1 MKIEKK
7 EINKRTLVIGGIALA
22 VVLIAAIMI
31 AEGVSGM
38 KKKKTDVS
46 EGLKIIEQAESA
58 DVTAIETKIGQLEAK
73 DSQGQ
78 EDTRS
83 LKEIFGSTV
92 VMGDSISEGFA
103 EFDVLNTSS
112 VISKIGVEL
121 DELDEQV
128 EQLVKVNPQVVF
140 LTFGANDIL
149 ATKGDEKAYIEQYK
163 ALIEKIRKKLP
174 DAVCGLGSLNTRNEY
189 GELNIEKEARMLA
202 VSFAGYDSEKGKD
215 DIVYVAVNPYW
226 EDTRIFLP
234 DLQGRETWYL
244 CVNTYGDGAGRYV
257 YPEGE
262 EVRIESE
269 FVMKPRSVAVFT
281 TKSY

>member
-121 DELDEQV
+121 EELDEQV

-163 ALIEKIRKKLP
+163 ALIEKILFSRCRSGEWRKNRY
-174 DAVCGLGSLNTRNEY
+174 LNTLRNITKRF
-189 GELNIEKEARMLA
+189 GQCATSCRLHM
-202 VSFAGYDSEKGKD
+202 
-215 DIVYVAVNPYW
+215 W
-226 EDTRIFLP
+226 
-234 DLQGRETWYL
+234 
-244 CVNTYGDGAGRYV
+244 
-257 YPEGE
+257 
-262 EVRIESE
+262 
-269 FVMKPRSVAVFT
+269 T
-281 TKSY
+281 TQNW

>member
-46 EGLKIIEQAESA
+46 EG
-58 DVTAIETKIGQLEAK
+58 
-73 DSQGQ
+73 
-78 EDTRS
+78 
-83 LKEIFGSTV
+83 
-92 VMGDSISEGFA
+92 FA

-121 DELDEQV
+121 EELDEQV

-163 ALIEKIRKKLP
+163 ALIEKIQKKLP
-174 DAVCGLGSLNTRNEY
+174 ETKIFINSIFPVQKWRVEEEPLFEHIAEYNEALRAMCDKLQIAYVDNT
-189 GELNIEKEARMLA
+189 ELVTDRYYEADGMHFKADFYPVWARRMA
-202 VSFAGYDSEKGKD
+202 EFA
-215 DIVYVAVNPYW
+215 A
-226 EDTRIFLP
+226 L
-234 DLQGRETWYL
+234 
-244 CVNTYGDGAGRYV
+244 
-257 YPEGE
+257 
-262 EVRIESE
+262 
-269 FVMKPRSVAVFT
+269 
-281 TKSY
+281 

>member
-7 EINKRTLVIGGIALA
+7 EINKRMWVIGGTLVV
-22 VVLIAAIMI
+22 VVLIAGIMI
-31 AEGVSGM
+31 AEGISGM
-38 KKKKTDVS
+38 KKKKTDTS

-73 DSQGQ
+73 DSKGQ

-83 LKEIFGSTV
+83 LKEIFGSAV
-92 VMGDSISEGFA
+92 VMGDSISEGFI
-103 EFDVLNTSS
+103 EFDILNTSS

-163 ALIEKIRKKLP
+163 ALIEEIQTKLP
-174 DAVCGLGSLNTRNEY
+174 ETKIFINSIFPVQKWRVEEEPLFEHIDAYNQALREMCDKLQIAYVDNT
-189 GELNIEKEARMLA
+189 ELVSERYYESDGMHFKSDFYPIWARRMA
-202 VSFAGYDSEKGKD
+202 EFA
-215 DIVYVAVNPYW
+215 A
-226 EDTRIFLP
+226 L
-234 DLQGRETWYL
+234 
-244 CVNTYGDGAGRYV
+244 
-257 YPEGE
+257 
-262 EVRIESE
+262 
-269 FVMKPRSVAVFT
+269 
-281 TKSY
+281 

>member
-7 EINKRTLVIGGIALA
+7 EINKRMWVIGGILVV
-22 VVLIAAIMI
+22 VVLIAGIMI
-31 AEGVSGM
+31 AEGISGV
-38 KKKKTDVS
+38 KKKKTDTS

-73 DSQGQ
+73 DSKGQ

-83 LKEIFGSTV
+83 LKEIFGSAV
-92 VMGDSISEGFA
+92 VMGDSISEGFI
-103 EFDVLNTSS
+103 EFDILNTSS

-163 ALIEKIRKKLP
+163 ALIEEIQTKLP
-174 DAVCGLGSLNTRNEY
+174 ETKIFINSIFPVQKWRVEEEPLFEHIDAYNQALGEMCDKLQIAYVDNT
-189 GELNIEKEARMLA
+189 ELVSERYYESDGMHFKSDFYPIWARRMA
-202 VSFAGYDSEKGKD
+202 EFA
-215 DIVYVAVNPYW
+215 A
-226 EDTRIFLP
+226 L
-234 DLQGRETWYL
+234 
-244 CVNTYGDGAGRYV
+244 
-257 YPEGE
+257 
-262 EVRIESE
+262 
-269 FVMKPRSVAVFT
+269 
-281 TKSY
+281 

>member
-7 EINKRTLVIGGIALA
+7 EINKRTLVIGGIVLA
-22 VVLIAAIMI
+22 IVLIAAIMI

-149 ATKGDEKAYIEQYK
+149 ATKGDKKAYIEQYK
-163 ALIEKIRKKLP
+163 VLIEKIRKKLP
-174 DAVCGLGSLNTRNEY
+174 ETKIFINSIFPVQKWRVEEEPLFEHIAEYNEALRAMCDKLQIAYVDNT
-189 GELNIEKEARMLA
+189 ELVTDRYYEADGMHFKSDFYPVWARRMA
-202 VSFAGYDSEKGKD
+202 
-215 DIVYVAVNPYW
+215 
-226 EDTRIFLP
+226 
-234 DLQGRETWYL
+234 
-244 CVNTYGDGAGRYV
+244 
-257 YPEGE
+257 
-262 EVRIESE
+262 E
-269 FVMKPRSVAVFT
+269 FSAL
-281 TKSY
+281 

>member
-7 EINKRTLVIGGIALA
+7 EINKRMWVIGGILVV
-22 VVLIAAIMI
+22 VVLIAGIMI
-31 AEGVSGM
+31 AEGISGM
-38 KKKKTDVS
+38 KKKKTDTS

-73 DSQGQ
+73 DSKGQ

-83 LKEIFGSTV
+83 LKEIFGSAV
-92 VMGDSISEGFA
+92 VMGDSISEGFI
-103 EFDVLNTSS
+103 EFDILNTSS

-163 ALIEKIRKKLP
+163 ALIEEIQTKLP
-174 DAVCGLGSLNTRNEY
+174 ETKIFINSIFPVQKWRVEEEPLFEHIDAYNQALGEMCDKLQIAYVDNT
-189 GELNIEKEARMLA
+189 ELVSERYYESDGMHFKSDFYPIWARRMA
-202 VSFAGYDSEKGKD
+202 EFA
-215 DIVYVAVNPYW
+215 A
-226 EDTRIFLP
+226 L
-234 DLQGRETWYL
+234 
-244 CVNTYGDGAGRYV
+244 
-257 YPEGE
+257 
-262 EVRIESE
+262 
-269 FVMKPRSVAVFT
+269 
-281 TKSY
+281 

>member
-7 EINKRTLVIGGIALA
+7 EINKRMWVIGGILVV
-22 VVLIAAIMI
+22 VVLIAGIMI
-31 AEGVSGM
+31 AEGISGM
-38 KKKKTDVS
+38 KKKKTDTS

-73 DSQGQ
+73 DFKGQ

-83 LKEIFGSTV
+83 LKEIFGSAV
-92 VMGDSISEGFA
+92 VMGDSISEGFI
-103 EFDVLNTSS
+103 EFDILNTSS

-163 ALIEKIRKKLP
+163 ALIEEIQTKLP
-174 DAVCGLGSLNTRNEY
+174 ETKIFINSIFPVQKWRVEEEPLFEHIDAYNQALREMCDKLQIAYVDNT
-189 GELNIEKEARMLA
+189 ELVSERYYESDGMHFKSDFYPIWARRMA
-202 VSFAGYDSEKGKD
+202 EFA
-215 DIVYVAVNPYW
+215 A
-226 EDTRIFLP
+226 L
-234 DLQGRETWYL
+234 
-244 CVNTYGDGAGRYV
+244 
-257 YPEGE
+257 
-262 EVRIESE
+262 
-269 FVMKPRSVAVFT
+269 
-281 TKSY
+281 

>member
-121 DELDEQV
+121 EELDEQV

-163 ALIEKIRKKLP
+163 ALIEKIQKSCRRRRSLSILFSRCRSGEWRKNRY
-174 DAVCGLGSLNTRNEY
+174 LNTLRNITKRF
-189 GELNIEKEARMLA
+189 GQCATSCRLHM
-202 VSFAGYDSEKGKD
+202 
-215 DIVYVAVNPYW
+215 W
-226 EDTRIFLP
+226 
-234 DLQGRETWYL
+234 
-244 CVNTYGDGAGRYV
+244 
-257 YPEGE
+257 
-262 EVRIESE
+262 
-269 FVMKPRSVAVFT
+269 T
-281 TKSY
+281 TQNW

>member
-1 MKIEKK
+1 
-7 EINKRTLVIGGIALA
+7 
-22 VVLIAAIMI
+22 
-31 AEGVSGM
+31 M

-121 DELDEQV
+121 EELDEQV

-163 ALIEKIRKKLP
+163 ALIEKIQKKLP
-174 DAVCGLGSLNTRNEY
+174 ETKIFINLFSRCRSGEWRKNRYLNTLRNINEALRAMCDKLQIAY
-189 GELNIEKEARMLA
+189 VDNTELVTDRYYEADGMHFKADFYPVWARRMA
-202 VSFAGYDSEKGKD
+202 EFA
-215 DIVYVAVNPYW
+215 A
-226 EDTRIFLP
+226 L
-234 DLQGRETWYL
+234 
-244 CVNTYGDGAGRYV
+244 
-257 YPEGE
+257 
-262 EVRIESE
+262 
-269 FVMKPRSVAVFT
+269 
-281 TKSY
+281 

>member
-7 EINKRTLVIGGIALA
+7 EINKRMWVIGGILVV
-22 VVLIAAIMI
+22 VVLIVGIMI
-31 AEGVSGM
+31 AEGISGM
-38 KKKKTDVS
+38 KKKKTDTS

-73 DSQGQ
+73 DSKGQ

-83 LKEIFGSTV
+83 LKEIFGSAV
-92 VMGDSISEGFA
+92 VMGDSISEGFI
-103 EFDVLNTSS
+103 EFDILNTSS

-163 ALIEKIRKKLP
+163 VLIEEIQTKLP
-174 DAVCGLGSLNTRNEY
+174 ETKIFINSIFPVQKWRVEEEPLFEHIDAYNQALREMCDKLQIAYVDNT
-189 GELNIEKEARMLA
+189 ELVSERYYESDGMHFKSDFYPIWARRMA
-202 VSFAGYDSEKGKD
+202 EFA
-215 DIVYVAVNPYW
+215 A
-226 EDTRIFLP
+226 L
-234 DLQGRETWYL
+234 
-244 CVNTYGDGAGRYV
+244 
-257 YPEGE
+257 
-262 EVRIESE
+262 
-269 FVMKPRSVAVFT
+269 
-281 TKSY
+281 

>member
-7 EINKRTLVIGGIALA
+7 ELNKRTLAIGGMIVV
-22 VVLIAAIMI
+22 VVLLAAIMI
-31 AEGVSGM
+31 TEGVGGM
-38 KKKKTDVS
+38 KKKKTDTS

-73 DSQGQ
+73 DSKGQ

-83 LKEIFGSTV
+83 LKEIFGSAV

-121 DELDEQV
+121 DDLDEQV

-149 ATKGDEKAYIEQYK
+149 ATKGDEKLYIEQYK
-163 ALIEKIRKKLP
+163 ALIEEIQTKLP
-174 DAVCGLGSLNTRNEY
+174 ETKIFINSIFPVQKMRVEEEPLFE
-189 GELNIEKEARMLA
+189 NIETYNKALREMCDKLQIAYVDNTELVNERYYETDGMHFKSDFYPIWARRMA
-202 VSFAGYDSEKGKD
+202 EFA
-215 DIVYVAVNPYW
+215 A
-226 EDTRIFLP
+226 L
-234 DLQGRETWYL
+234 
-244 CVNTYGDGAGRYV
+244 
-257 YPEGE
+257 
-262 EVRIESE
+262 
-269 FVMKPRSVAVFT
+269 
-281 TKSY
+281 

>member
-92 VMGDSISEGFA
+92 VMGDSISEGF
-103 EFDVLNTSS
+103 
-112 VISKIGVEL
+112 
-121 DELDEQV
+121 
-128 EQLVKVNPQVVF
+128 
-140 LTFGANDIL
+140 
-149 ATKGDEKAYIEQYK
+149 
-163 ALIEKIRKKLP
+163 
-174 DAVCGLGSLNTRNEY
+174 
-189 GELNIEKEARMLA
+189 
-202 VSFAGYDSEKGKD
+202 
-215 DIVYVAVNPYW
+215 
-226 EDTRIFLP
+226 
-234 DLQGRETWYL
+234 
-244 CVNTYGDGAGRYV
+244 
-257 YPEGE
+257 
-262 EVRIESE
+262 
-269 FVMKPRSVAVFT
+269 
-281 TKSY
+281 

>member
-7 EINKRTLVIGGIALA
+7 EINKRMWVIGGILVV
-22 VVLIAAIMI
+22 VVLIGGIMI
-31 AEGVSGM
+31 AEGISGM
-38 KKKKTDVS
+38 KKKKTDTS

-73 DSQGQ
+73 DSKGQ

-83 LKEIFGSTV
+83 LKEIFGSAV
-92 VMGDSISEGFA
+92 VMGDSISEGFI
-103 EFDVLNTSS
+103 EFDILNTSS

-163 ALIEKIRKKLP
+163 ALIEEIQTKLP
-174 DAVCGLGSLNTRNEY
+174 ETKIFINSIFPVQKWRVEEEPLFEHIDAYNQALREMCDKLQIAYVDNT
-189 GELNIEKEARMLA
+189 ELVSERYYESDGMHFKSDFYPIWARRMA
-202 VSFAGYDSEKGKD
+202 EFA
-215 DIVYVAVNPYW
+215 A
-226 EDTRIFLP
+226 L
-234 DLQGRETWYL
+234 
-244 CVNTYGDGAGRYV
+244 
-257 YPEGE
+257 
-262 EVRIESE
+262 
-269 FVMKPRSVAVFT
+269 
-281 TKSY
+281 

>member
-7 EINKRTLVIGGIALA
+7 EINKRMWVIGGILVV
-22 VVLIAAIMI
+22 VVLIVGIMI
-31 AEGVSGM
+31 AEGISGM
-38 KKKKTDVS
+38 KKKKTDTS

-73 DSQGQ
+73 DSKGQ

-83 LKEIFGSTV
+83 LKEIFGSAV
-92 VMGDSISEGFA
+92 VMGDSISEGFI
-103 EFDVLNTSS
+103 EFDILNTSS

-163 ALIEKIRKKLP
+163 ALIEEIQTKLP
-174 DAVCGLGSLNTRNEY
+174 ETKIFINSIFPVQKWRVEEEPLFEHIDAYNQALGEMCDKLQIAYVDNT
-189 GELNIEKEARMLA
+189 ELVSERYYESDGMHFKSDFYPIWARRMA
-202 VSFAGYDSEKGKD
+202 EFA
-215 DIVYVAVNPYW
+215 A
-226 EDTRIFLP
+226 L
-234 DLQGRETWYL
+234 
-244 CVNTYGDGAGRYV
+244 
-257 YPEGE
+257 
-262 EVRIESE
+262 
-269 FVMKPRSVAVFT
+269 
-281 TKSY
+281 